1 MQKNENCDAK
11 LRLQVSDAGNRTFIV
26 KSAAGR
32 AIGHA
37 VGGHEDGPGLLVA
50 GAGDDADLVFQRVL
64 GLPGIGAMR
73 GRLVLLNMDRL
84 NHPGDLVELDRLA
97 ACVRPI
103 TDTLFLSAVTLED
116 AAEGAA
122 PTEGLFQAILG
133 FCARH
138 GMELSDERPADPIIR
153 DYAS

>member
-11 LRLQVSDAGNRTFIV
+11 LRLQVSDAGTCTFIV

-64 GLPGIGAMR
+64 DLPGIGAMR

-84 NHPGDLVELDRLA
+84 NHSGDLVELDRLA

-116 AAEGAA
+116 VADGAA
-122 PTEGLFQAILG
+122 QTEALFQTILG

-138 GMELSDERPADPIIR
+138 GMALSDARPGNHIIH